1 MQMIDVL
8 KRLAELDAD
17 NPNVDKVAMTNEQ
30 SLATVTNIEGKQINE
45 NINEC
50 GPMGM
55 MGGMNTPASFSINA
69 SAGSGDEVAS
79 MLTQIM
85 NLAGVKPV
93 GGMGDLDHDGDHDM
107 KDHEI
112 ELGAPHAVEP
122 DHGPKSAGDEM
133 GGLISMID
141 QMNGPEDEG
150 MGMDDVGP
158 ESLGPEEGESDSPVA
173 DMADE
178 VRGMADEM
186 ASMKDEGVGAGFDS
200 ATTTPDEKIA
210 PHKYGNDQVTIGK
223 KAEPEKKA
231 GAGNPYVETVAAQL
245 LKDYQQF
252 VAEAGE
258 KKTMSR
264 AAKGMMK
271 YGKEGMKALA
281 KAGKEGK
288 DLDKVRDKYNKYD

>member
-45 NINEC
+45 NVNEC

-93 GGMGDLDHDGDHDM
+93 SDLPAFGGH
-107 KDHEI
+107 KEI
-112 ELGAPHAVEP
+112 ELEP
-122 DHGPKSAGDEM
+122 AHTLEPMDARHSAGDEM

-141 QMNGPEDEG
+141 QMNGPEDNS

-186 ASMKDEGVGAGFDS
+186 ASMKDEGIGAGFDS

-288 DLDKVRDKYNKYD
+288 DLDKIRDKYNKYD

>member
-17 NPNVDKVAMTNEQ
+17 NPNVDTVAMTNEQ

-45 NINEC
+45 NVNEC

-93 GGMGDLDHDGDHDM
+93 GGMGDVDHDGDHDM
-107 KDHEI
+107 GDHEI
-112 ELGAPHAVEP
+112 ELGAPHSVEVE
-122 DHGPKSAGDEM
+122 PKSAGGEM
-133 GGLISMID
+133 GDLIGMID
-141 QMNGPEDEG
+141 RMNGPEDEE
-150 MGMDDVGP
+150 VGP

-186 ASMKDEGVGAGFDS
+186 AGMKDEGIGAGFDT
-200 ATTTPDEKIA
+200 ATTTPDEKVKA
-210 PHKYGNDQVTIGK
+210 HDHGDSQVTIGK
-223 KAEPEKKA
+223 KP
-231 GAGNPYVETVAAQL
+231 GFPHRQGDNPYSEGIEQVSLRL
-245 LKDYQQF
+245 LKEYEAFKSQQ
-252 VAEAGE
+252 
-258 KKTMSR
+258 
-264 AAKGMMK
+264 
-271 YGKEGMKALA
+271 
-281 KAGKEGK
+281 
-288 DLDKVRDKYNKYD
+288 

>member
-1 MQMIDVL
+1 MIDVL

-45 NINEC
+45 SVNEC

-93 GGMGDLDHDGDHDM
+93 SDLPAFGGH
-107 KDHEI
+107 KEI
-112 ELGAPHAVEP
+112 ELEPAHSLEVEP
-122 DHGPKSAGDEM
+122 AHAGDDM
-133 GGLISMID
+133 ADMISMID
-141 QMNGPEDEG
+141 KMNGPEEG
-150 MGMDDVGP
+150 GEEVGP

-186 ASMKDEGVGAGFDS
+186 ADMKDEGVGAGFDS
-200 ATTTPDEKIA
+200 ATTTPDEKVE

-223 KAEPEKKA
+223 KQGFPQRQ
-231 GAGNPYVETVAAQL
+231 GDNPYNESVEQVSLQL
-245 LKDYQQF
+245 LKAY
-252 VAEAGE
+252 EAF
-258 KKTMSR
+258 KS
-264 AAKGMMK
+264 
-271 YGKEGMKALA
+271 GK
-281 KAGKEGK
+281 
-288 DLDKVRDKYNKYD
+288 